1 MATLRVG
8 MDSEGACSMSS
19 LSRAACEALDAAD
32 PLAPWRERFALPD
45 GVIYLDGNSLGPLP
59 RATAAIVQDVVRRQ
73 WGEDLVTSWNKH
85 GWVDLPQRLGA
96 KIARLLGAQPQ
107 EVIVADSI
115 SVNLFK
121 LIAAAL
127 GLRPGRPVVVS
138 ERGNFPTDLYV
149 AEGLRDLLGGRLE
162 LRLVE
167 TGELEAAL
175 DRDTALL
182 MLTHVDYRTGRMH
195 DMARLSAAAQA
206 AGALTLWDLAH
217 SAGAVP
223 VDLGAAGVDLAV
235 GCGYKYL
242 NGGPGAPAFLFV
254 AERWQERIRQPV
266 TGWFGHAR
274 PFALEG
280 EYRPASGIARF
291 LAGTPPILSMKALE
305 AGVDLMLEIDQQALR
320 TKSMALTDAFI
331 ALVERRCAEWG
342 FAVGSPR
349 DAGARGAQAAL
360 RHPEAYPIVQ
370 ALIARGV
377 IGDFRAPD
385 LLRFGFAPL
394 YVRFV
399 DVWDAVETLAAVM
412 AERLWDQ
419 PAFKERA
426 AVT

>member
-1 MATLRVG
+1 MAESKGT
-8 MDSEGACSMSS
+8 GA
-19 LSRAACEALDAAD
+19 LAAESRAACEALDAAD
-32 PLAPWRERFALPD
+32 PLAAWRQRFLLPERL
-45 GVIYLDGNSLGPLP
+45 IYLDGNSLGPLP
-59 RATAAIVQDVVRRQ
+59 KATASIVEDVVRRQ
-73 WGEDLVTSWNKH
+73 WGEGLITSWNRH

-96 KIARLLGAQPQ
+96 KLARLLGAGPH
-107 EVIVADSI
+107 EVIVADST

-127 GLRPGRPVVVS
+127 ALRPERRVVLS

-149 AEGLRDLLGGRLE
+149 AEGLCELLRERIE

-167 TGELEAAL
+167 ATELEDAL
-175 DRDTALL
+175 DGDTALL

-195 DMARLSAAAQA
+195 DMRRLTAAAHA
-206 AGALTLWDLAH
+206 AGALALWDLAH

-223 VDLGAAGVDLAV
+223 VDLGAADADLAV

-254 AERWQERIRQPV
+254 AERWQARARQPIA
-266 TGWFGHAR
+266 GWFGHAR
-274 PFALEG
+274 PFAFEG
-280 EYRPASGIARF
+280 AYQPAPGITRF

-305 AGVDLMLEIDQQALR
+305 AGIDLLLEVDQQALR
-320 TKSMALTDAFI
+320 RKSIALTDAFI
-331 ALVERRCAEWG
+331 ALVETRCAAWG
-342 FAVGSPR
+342 IEVASPR
-349 DAGARGAQAAL
+349 ASEARGAQVAL
-360 RHPEAYPIVQ
+360 RHAEGYAIMQ
-370 ALIARGV
+370 ALIGRGV
-377 IGDFRAPD
+377 IGDFRVPD

-399 DVWDAVETLAAVM
+399 DVWDAVETLGAVM
-412 AERLWDQ
+412 AGRVWDQ